1 MRATMILA
9 WLAAV
14 AILLLPWLKS
24 RPTPPRP
31 RAALD
36 ELVKDPVCHTYVVR
50 SRAVTRTDAGV
61 LHYFCSARCADQYA
75 LGRG

>member
-1 MRATMILA
+1 MRATMMLA

-14 AILLLPWLKS
+14 VLLVWPWLKP
-24 RPTPPRP
+24 RAVPPRP
-31 RAALD
+31 RAAAD

-50 SRAVTRTDAGV
+50 SRAVRVTEAGV
-61 LHYFCSARCADQYA
+61 PRYFCSPRCAEKFA